1 MSDSQ
6 RYKPFKSSRYT
17 LTQAATA
24 GLGAVVLLTIFV
36 CLAVSASNSWP
47 GFTDFLKGPAASWAQ
62 AIFGAGAIL
71 GAIGLGWWQDE
82 QRRRSQNDDAARLIH
97 IVRDMAYECS
107 WYFKAM
113 DSMRSTLNAVY
124 DLKEHEGS
132 IQKIDHLSEAV
143 RSIPLH
149 TLPNAYVLEQLLK
162 LREGLLDARN
172 ELELEGKGEAMFIT
186 LPTERVTA
194 WRRLAHETNEIELR
208 LRHELQGDRPED
220 MYDDYEG

>member
-6 RYKPFKSSRYT
+6 RYKPFQSSRYT

-24 GLGAVVLLTIFV
+24 GLGALVLLTIFV

-97 IVRDMAYECS
+97 MVADLAHQCAFHFEVIKID
-107 WYFKAM
+107 
-113 DSMRSTLNAVY
+113 RSTLMSFTDDRGHDEELRKVN
-124 DLKEHEGS
+124 
-132 IQKIDHLSEAV
+132 HLDDAL

-149 TLPNAYVLEQLLK
+149 ILPNAYVVEQLLM
-162 LREGLLDARN
+162 LRERVFSARN
-172 ELELEGKGEAMFIT
+172 ELELERRGEATIIT
-186 LPTERVTA
+186 MPTYRVTA
-194 WRRLAHETNEIELR
+194 WNGLAEDVEQIELR
-208 LRHELQGDRPED
+208 LRHELKGYRPED
-220 MYDDYEG
+220 EYDKYEG